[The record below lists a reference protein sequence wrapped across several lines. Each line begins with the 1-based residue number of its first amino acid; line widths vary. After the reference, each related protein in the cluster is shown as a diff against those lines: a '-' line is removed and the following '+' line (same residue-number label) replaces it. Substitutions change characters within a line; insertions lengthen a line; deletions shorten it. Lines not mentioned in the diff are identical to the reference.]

1 MKRKIDH
8 TALSLVLKNRYL
20 QRIRQNST
28 PMGDCLIWNK
38 SVNTSGYP
46 QMRFC
51 FPGHNSQMFLAHRIA
66 FSFYNNYI
74 LNNEQ
79 WDVSHICH
87 KKRCVSINHL
97 VYEPKS
103 VNAQRRSC
111 VLLDRCFG
119 HDPYENCNLYLHD

>member
-1 MKRKIDH
+1 MKRKIDP
-8 TALSLVLKNRYL
+8 TALSLVLNRYL

-38 SVNTSGYP
+38 FVNTSGYP